1 MTGQRAAGRGRRDCQ
16 RPALVVLLALI
27 LSLLSGGRA
36 TSAERRAE
44 QGPSTTT
51 ISAPVATTPAVAK
64 TARKPWET
72 RDHRRKP
79 TTSATPQRTRNP
91 WETRGHPR
99 NVPTPREG
107 SANGPRAP

>member
-1 MTGQRAAGRGRRDCQ
+1 MSS

-27 LSLLSGGRA
+27 LSILSGGRA

-44 QGPSTTT
+44 QGPSTAA
-51 ISAPVATTPAVAK
+51 ISAPVANAPVASGV
-64 TARKPWET
+64 ARKPWEN
-72 RDHRRKP
+72 RGHRRRQAKNV
-79 TTSATPQRTRNP
+79 TTQRIRKP

-99 NVPTPREG
+99 KAPTPRQG

>member
-1 MTGQRAAGRGRRDCQ
+1 MGAGSGERGAGSTRQ
-16 RPALVVLLALI
+16 PALVVLLALI

-44 QGPSTTT
+44 LGSSTIA
-51 ISAPVATTPAVAK
+51 ISAPVAPAPAPS
-64 TARKPWET
+64 ARK
-72 RDHRRKP
+72 
-79 TTSATPQRTRNP
+79 P

-99 NVPTPREG
+99 KRTRQVPVVRTRKPWETRGHPRKAPTPRQG